1 MGGASVGAGGGWEVV
16 PPPAGFVLW
25 VLALDGTD
33 VPADVPAEGVG
44 CTECEA
50 AADGDPL
57 AAGDPLV
64 ADVGEAVPFPAVVW
78 VEDVVVAP

>member
-1 MGGASVGAGGGWEVV
+1 VVGAWVGGASVGAGGGWEVV
-16 PPPAGFVLW
+16 PPPAGCVLW

-44 CTECEA
+44 CVEGEP

-57 AAGDPLV
+57 AGV
-64 ADVGEAVPFPAVVW
+64 VGEDAAFPAVVC

>member
-1 MGGASVGAGGGWEVV
+1 
-16 PPPAGFVLW
+16 VLW

-44 CTECEA
+44 CVEGEP

-57 AAGDPLV
+57 AGV
-64 ADVGEAVPFPAVVW
+64 VGEDAAFPAVVC

>member
-1 MGGASVGAGGGWEVV
+1 MVGAWVGGASVGAGGGWDVV
-16 PPPAGFVLW
+16 PPPAGCVLW

-44 CTECEA
+44 CAEVA
-50 AADGDPL
+50 AVDGDPL
-57 AAGDPLV
+57 AA
-64 ADVGEAVPFPAVVW
+64 AVGEEAAFPAVVC